1 MGKQKKSQE
10 EDGERIKY
18 RGSGRCGKQKTETG
32 IRQEEVNTNQ
42 DVSIEKYIVDGSY
55 SYRLYHNEYSQR
67 DYIKIE
73 HGFPTT

>member
-1 MGKQKKSQE
+1 MWQE
-10 EDGERIKY
+10 
-18 RGSGRCGKQKTETG
+18 KTETR

-73 HGFPTT
+73 HGFPTTWMLDFATWTCF